1 MKTQDKTDLFKEH
14 KDEYVHPKKPVLVE
28 VGPAVYLAIC
38 GRGAP
43 GGEEFTRRIGALYSM
58 AYTIKMTRK
67 FGGEQDYAV
76 GKLEA
81 QWWADGNE
89 CFAALPKERW
99 NWKLMIRTPDFVAQE
114 ELDRAVAVL
123 KKRGKTEPVDQVRL
137 ELIADGRCVQMLHV
151 GPYEEEGKTM
161 ELMQKFAE
169 SQGCEF
175 HGKHHEIYL
184 SDPRRVE
191 PAKLKT
197 ILRRQVRAKH

>member
-1 MKTQDKTDLFKEH
+1 MKTQDKIDLFKEH
-14 KDEYVHPKKPVLVE
+14 KDEYVQPKKPVLVE
-28 VGPAVYLAIC
+28 VGPAVYLAID

-43 GGEEFTRRIGALYSM
+43 GGDEFTRRVGALYSM
-58 AYTIKMTRK
+58 AYTIKMKRK

-99 NWKLMIRTPDFVAQE
+99 IWKLMIRTPDFVEQE

-137 ELIADGRCVQMLHV
+137 ELIAEGRCVQMLHV

-169 SQGCEF
+169 LQGCEF